1 MYGNDRDDT
10 GDDPDEEES
19 RSVIIRSVTEFGAM
33 IDFLRANTFV
43 SKEEYQWSW
52 SVPQI
57 KLASSDFTYTKYL
70 SEKQAKKY
78 WAKRARKEKVYD
90 DPDKFI
96 NDLGLPMFD

>member
-1 MYGNDRDDT
+1 M
-10 GDDPDEEES
+10 
-19 RSVIIRSVTEFGAM
+19 TEFGAM